1 MLRFALFDLDETLYP
16 TTNGLMQMIGER
28 MRLYIMERY
37 GLPADEAWE
46 LQKHYWH
53 EYGTTLRG
61 LYIERHI
68 DPEEYLKFVHNVPV
82 REFVPPDPRLRTVL
96 ERVPLEKVIVT
107 NADTPHARR
116 VLEAL
121 GVSDLFT
128 RVFDIV
134 CFDYI
139 CKPQKQVYEYV
150 LKELGA
156 RGDECVLIEDMAR
169 NLPNARALGIQTILL
184 GKEGEADA
192 HIDNIYEVADA
203 IARLG

>member
-28 MRLYIMERY
+28 MRLYIMQRY
-37 GLPADEAWE
+37 GLGAEEARV
-46 LQKHYWH
+46 LQKQYWRD
-53 EYGTTLRG
+53 YGTTLRG

-68 DPEEYLKFVHNVPV
+68 DPQEYLRFVHDVPV
-82 REFVPPDPRLRTVL
+82 RDFVAADPRLREVL
-96 ERVPLEKVIVT
+96 GGIPLEKVIVT
-107 NADTPHARR
+107 NADAPHARR
-116 VLEAL
+116 VLEVL

-134 CFDYI
+134 CFEYV
-139 CKPQKQVYEYV
+139 CKPATEVYESV
-150 LKELGA
+150 LKQLGA

-169 NLPNARALGIQTILL
+169 NLPTARALGIRTILL
-184 GKEGEADA
+184 GSEGESDE
-192 HIDNIYEVADA
+192 HIASIYEVADA

>member
-16 TTNGLMQMIGER
+16 TTNGLMQTIGLR
-28 MRLYIMERY
+28 MRDYIMQRY
-37 GLPADEAWE
+37 GLPADEAFA
-46 LQKHYWH
+46 LQKHYWR

-61 LYIERHI
+61 LYLERHI
-68 DPEEYLKFVHNVPV
+68 DPEEYLRFVHDVPLRDYV
-82 REFVPPDPRLRTVL
+82 APDPRLRSVL
-96 ERVPLEKVIVT
+96 ERIPLEKVIVT

-116 VLEAL
+116 VVEVL

-134 CFDYI
+134 CFDYV
-139 CKPQKQVYEYV
+139 CKPERQVYEYV
-150 LKELGA
+150 LNQLGA

-169 NLPNARALGIQTILL
+169 NLPNARALGIHTILL

-192 HIDNIYEVADA
+192 HIDTIYEVADA